1 MNTSMPTTRHL
12 QVSSPSTRMRSA
24 GFRDL
29 KICQS
34 PGAQMQAYRT
44 QRYTTRLYDILAE
57 PRSPSTNLHNRTSR
71 TTRTANQ
78 PGTICGLFSTHNK
91 CKQGHC
97 LGNCRGAC
105 PCAIPGSGSST
116 CGASPLACSTVR
128 KQLELLSL
136 DQRTSQATVA
146 LTLLRSPVPQV
157 ASAWTTALP
166 VPNIPPSPFAFAVST
181 AAASEPIPP
190 ISPSAAAQ
198 ALSKHMTPEMR
209 QNL

>member
-1 MNTSMPTTRHL
+1 MRRSRHI
-12 QVSSPSTRMRSA
+12 V
-24 GFRDL
+24 RDTIRHPRRASL
-29 KICQS
+29 SKHQLAHS
-34 PGAQMQAYRT
+34 
-44 QRYTTRLYDILAE
+44 RLA
-57 PRSPSTNLHNRTSR
+57 
-71 TTRTANQ
+71 
-78 PGTICGLFSTHNK
+78 TICGLFSTHKK

-97 LGNCRGAC
+97 LGNCKGAC

-157 ASAWTTALP
+157 APGWTTALP
-166 VPNIPPSPFAFAVST
+166 VPSPFAFAVSS
-181 AAASEPIPP
+181 AAASEPEPT

-198 ALSKHMTPEMR
+198 ALSEHMTPEMR
-209 QNL
+209 QNLRDMSPEDFKKGISSVFGL